1 MSQSVGY
8 VIAALGPVAFGAL
21 HSLTGDWL
29 ASLALVLAVL
39 AALTVVGVFAGR
51 DRFVLD
57 RP

>member
-21 HSLTGDWL
+21 HSLSSGWV

-39 AALTVVGVFAGR
+39 VALTVVGVFAGR

-57 RP
+57 QR